1 VAKPLTGGE
10 SGWKIRRRRGSIR
23 GNKGS
28 KLTQVP
34 RRLLCGVVGARGEV
48 GRWFHGGAERL
59 ARRSGVVAALLG
71 LGVAARLDG
80 KGAGARGGLK
90 GKDRG
95 SRCAGLRGKSRRS
108 RRTSVARRGKRDEG
122 DDRWGLPV
130 SGTTR
135 AGERLRRGWAAE
147 RAGPR
152 GEIGPKR

>member
-1 VAKPLTGGE
+1 MAKPLTGGE
-10 SGWKIRRRRGSIR
+10 SGWKIQRRRGSIR

-48 GRWFHGGAERL
+48 GRWFHGGAETL

-95 SRCAGLRGKSRRS
+95 SRCAGLRGNP
-108 RRTSVARRGKRDEG
+108 G
-122 DDRWGLPV
+122 DLAGLP
-130 SGTTR
+130 
-135 AGERLRRGWAAE
+135 L
-147 RAGPR
+147 R
-152 GEIGPKR
+152 GEGSGMRGMTGGVSLSAGRRARASG